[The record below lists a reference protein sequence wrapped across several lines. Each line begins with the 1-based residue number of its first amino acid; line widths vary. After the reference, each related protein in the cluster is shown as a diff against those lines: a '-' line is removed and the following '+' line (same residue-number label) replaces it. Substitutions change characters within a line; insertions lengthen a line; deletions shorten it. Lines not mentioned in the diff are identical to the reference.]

1 MLNKNESTLNA
12 YFAVMVSINLTLAH
26 YAEETRENSL
36 FKQADAN
43 LRIIPFLLLGG
54 KGHKTEIN
62 SETFCR
68 KTFLLMKTLRAS
80 TETLCKIPHKVK

>member
-43 LRIIPFLLLGG
+43 LKIIPFLLLGG
-54 KGHKTEIN
+54 KRAQNRNKFRN
-62 SETFCR
+62 
-68 KTFLLMKTLRAS
+68 FLQENISAYENTAS
-80 TETLCKIPHKVK
+80 FNRNFM